1 MIDDKIAANKFLESL
16 DEDNRLDLLMHLAE
30 EFGVRVLRN
39 GVDVTYFIPTKPI
52 GEQNEPN

>member
-1 MIDDKIAANKFLESL
+1 MIDDKTSAKKFLESL

-39 GVDVTYFIPTKPI
+39 GVDLTYFIPTKPFR
-52 GEQNEPN
+52 EQK